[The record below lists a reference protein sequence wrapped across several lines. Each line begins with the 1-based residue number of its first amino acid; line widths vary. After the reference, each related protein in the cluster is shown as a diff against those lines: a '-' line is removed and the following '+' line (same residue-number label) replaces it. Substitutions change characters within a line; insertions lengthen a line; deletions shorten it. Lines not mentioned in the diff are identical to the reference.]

1 MEYLEFLEQI
11 KGRVQD
17 RVGESARVN
26 VNIIYKNNI
35 HPLEGMTI
43 LREDENVSPAI
54 YLQDYY
60 EMFEQGLSMD
70 QIAEEILEYHE
81 MNQKA
86 GRFDVSFYTDFE
98 KVKERIA
105 FRVIHYEKNT
115 ELLREVPHRRF
126 LDLALVYYY
135 KLDSELFGSAS
146 ILVRNIHMEMWG
158 TGEEELYRLAWENT
172 LRLLP
177 CKFMDVVDLI
187 EELSSSG
194 WELDLYQEIPLF
206 VLSNAEKNFGAAL
219 IVYPHI
225 LEMVGEKLG
234 MDYYVLPSSIHEC
247 IIIPMVPGLE
257 AELLHEMVQ
266 EMNEEHVEPEE
277 VLGASVY
284 CYRRRTK
291 KLDIVYEDRE
301 SERREDQEN
310 SSGND

>member
-11 KGRVQD
+11 KEKVQD
-17 RVGESARVN
+17 RAGESARVN
-26 VNIIYKNNI
+26 VNTIYKNNI
-35 HPLEGMTI
+35 HPLDGMTI
-43 LREDENVSPAI
+43 LRKDENVSPAI

-60 EMFEQGLSMD
+60 ELFEQGVSID
-70 QIAEEILEYHE
+70 RIAEEILEYHE

-86 GRFDVSFYTDFE
+86 GRFDVSFYGDFE
-98 KVKERIA
+98 KVQERIA
-105 FRVIHYEKNT
+105 FRLIHYEKNI
-115 ELLREVPHRRF
+115 ELLREIPHRRF
-126 LDLALVYYY
+126 LDLAVVYYY

-146 ILVRNIHMEMWG
+146 ILVRNTHMEMWG

-187 EELSSSG
+187 RELARPG
-194 WELDLYQEIPLF
+194 RELDLYQEIPLF
-206 VLSNAEKNFGAAL
+206 VLSNEEKNFGAAL

-247 IIIPMVPGLE
+247 IIIPAVSGLE
-257 AELLHEMVQ
+257 AEVLHGLVR

-284 CYRRRTK
+284 CYRRGTK
-291 KLDIVYEDRE
+291 ELDMVYEDRE
-301 SERREDQEN
+301 KA
-310 SSGND
+310 GG